1 MFTNVKIRIKLLV
14 SFLTIGIIPFAILG
28 TLALTESRQTL
39 SKQVFSHLQ
48 TVREIKSAQLEGFF
62 HEQQAHSEIFL
73 DTLAMLKQQAEQK
86 LQSIQFHQKTQLES
100 YFSNIFNDIKSMAQ
114 SDSVAQ
120 ALDQFE
126 GAFKTEDHQ
135 VGHTAW
141 LQVEERFGKE
151 FTQYQ
156 TEKSYADL
164 LLISKDGYLVY
175 TAAKNSDLGKN
186 IFSNELKDTS
196 LPTAVQAG
204 LQAATLKDFVP
215 YPPTNNQP
223 AGFIAAPITRFG
235 ETTGVLAFRLS
246 PDTLNRLVQSN
257 NEEMGQTGETH
268 LVGQLKEQISYR
280 SDRVNF
286 NTTVAHNSAERFDNF
301 FKVVKSEEEPE
312 IKPALAGETSITI
325 KLDQVGTPKLTMSA
339 PLNIHNLHWA
349 IITTITLEEILSN
362 QLNDQSDDFFKKY
375 ITGYDYYDLL
385 LIHPQGPIFY
395 SVKHESDYHTNILT
409 GPYAES
415 HLGQLIKT
423 VLLTKTFAM
432 SDYAPYAPSNNIP
445 SAFIAQPLL
454 DQQGQ
459 IELIVVLQL
468 HHQLMNQIMQA
479 RAGMGNTGEAYLVG
493 ADKRLR
499 SDSVLDQRYSV
510 ESSFAHPTQNLIDTL
525 SVRAA
530 LQGQSGQQKI
540 IDYRGQAVLSTYA
553 PIKAGNTTWA
563 LITKMDQQEAFS
575 SIITLGW
582 LIATIGLS
590 GVIIIIFI
598 SLWITQSLTTPLH
611 QLVYTI
617 KELAQGKLM
626 SHIVEIPKHRCQN
639 EISLMQCAVQ
649 ELSLSMQ
656 RMIEELHHTVEAAK
670 DGELTQS
677 VDTTHLSG
685 FMKTVGEATNQLI
698 ATTAQVMGN
707 ITRMMTALAEGRL
720 EPQQAENYKGVYAEV
735 AQSIQLTV
743 TTLQEIIHEIQR
755 VVEHASRGNLD
766 NLIDLSNKQG
776 FSQELSQGVN
786 SLIEIQRNFN
796 QDVSQLLEH
805 MKNGDLT
812 QPIQTQYAGEF
823 ERIKN
828 HANDTIVKL
837 VNMLSQLKQ
846 VADTINIAAAE
857 LEEGNAALSERTE
870 QQTAALEQTAA
881 AMQQMTATVQQNAH
895 NALQAN
901 QLALAAA
908 VVAKKSGEVV
918 KQVVNNMQQ
927 INQSAQKISVIIEVI
942 NGIAFQTNIL
952 ALNAAVEAARAG
964 EQGRGF
970 TVVATEVRNL
980 AQRSATAAK
989 EISTLIH
996 DSLTNVGTGT
1006 QLVDQA
1012 GETMYEMVNSITK
1025 VTDIMA
1031 EISAASQDQAQG
1043 IQQVNKAITQ
1053 MDETTQQNGALV
1065 EEAAQ
1070 NTRKLAQQAM
1080 YLQQAFSQF
1089 KFQ

>member
-39 SKQVFSHLQ
+39 SEQVFNHLQ
-48 TVREIKSAQLEGFF
+48 TVREIKSAQLEEFF

-86 LQSIQFHQKTQLES
+86 LQSIQFHQKTQIES

-156 TEKSYADL
+156 TEKNYADL

-175 TAAKNSDLGKN
+175 TAAKSSDLGKN

-246 PDTLNRLVQSN
+246 PDTLNRLVQSD
-257 NEEMGQTGETH
+257 EGMGQTGETY

-280 SDRVNF
+280 SDRMNS
-286 NTTVAHNSAERFDNF
+286 NTTVAPNSAERFDNF
-301 FKVVKSEEEPE
+301 KKVVKSEEPE
-312 IKPALAGETSITI
+312 IKQALAGETSITI
-325 KLDQVGTPKLTMSA
+325 KLDQVGNPKLTVSA
-339 PLNIHNLHWA
+339 PLNIPNLHWA
-349 IITTITLEEILSN
+349 IITTITLEEILGN
-362 QLNDQSDDFFKKY
+362 QLNDQSEDFFKKY
-375 ITGYDYYDLL
+375 ITSFDYYDLL
-385 LIHPQGPIFY
+385 LIHPQGQVFY
-395 SVKHESDYHTNILT
+395 SVKHEADYHTNILT
-409 GPYAES
+409 GPYAAS
-415 HLGQLIKT
+415 NLGQLLKT
-423 VLLTKTFAM
+423 LLLTKTFAM

-445 SAFIAQPLL
+445 SSFIAQPLL

-468 HHQLMNQIMQA
+468 HHRLMNQIMQE
-479 RAGMGNTGEAYLVG
+479 RAGLGNTGEAYLVG

-530 LQGQSGQQKI
+530 LQGQSGQQTI
-540 IDYRGQAVLSTYA
+540 IDYRGHAVLSTYA
-553 PIKAGNTTWA
+553 PIKVGNTVWA
-563 LITKMDQQEAFS
+563 VITEIDQQEAFS

-590 GVIIIIFI
+590 GVIIIILI

-611 QLVYTI
+611 QLVHII
-617 KELAQGKLM
+617 KELALGKLM
-626 SHIVEIPKHRCQN
+626 AHIVEIPKHRCQN

-649 ELSLSMQ
+649 ELSLTMQ

-670 DGELTQS
+670 DGELTQA

-698 ATTAQVMGN
+698 STTAQVMGN
-707 ITRMMTALAEGRL
+707 ITQMMTALAEGRL
-720 EPQQAENYKGVYAEV
+720 EQQQSENYKGVYAEV

-743 TTLQEIIHEIQR
+743 TTLQGIIHEIQR

-796 QDVSQLLEH
+796 QDVSQLLEN

-828 HANDTIVKL
+828 HANETVVKL

-846 VADTINIAAAE
+846 IADAVNTAAVE

-881 AMQQMTATVQQNAH
+881 AMQQMTATVQQNAY

-908 VVAKKSGEVV
+908 AVAKQSGEVV

-927 INQSAQKISVIIEVI
+927 INQSAQKISMIIEVI

-970 TVVATEVRNL
+970 TVVAAEVRTL
-980 AQRSATAAK
+980 AQRSASAAK

-996 DSLTNVGTGT
+996 DSLTNVETGT

-1012 GETMYEMVNSITK
+1012 GETMYEMVKSITK

-1031 EISAASQDQAQG
+1031 EISAASQEQAQG

-1053 MDETTQQNGALV
+1053 MDEMTQQNGALV

-1080 YLQQAFSQF
+1080 HLQQAFSQF